1 MRFTAFTLIVSVF
14 ILFVMAKGNAQD
26 KAAAG
31 SNYTEKE
38 LIFVSD
44 NDSIYGKLIL
54 PAGRA
59 EKDFPLIVFVHGSG
73 PEDYSSS
80 GNYTYLWKQFTK
92 AGFACFSWDRP
103 GVGRSQGKWYERSM
117 EDRSKEV
124 LNAID
129 VLKTNEVIDP
139 DRIGLWGISQAG
151 WVIPKVAEQFSP
163 AFVICVSCPT
173 TTAFEQER
181 YRLRSELAA
190 EGYDKAAIEG
200 AIAYTSSVR
209 DLILAGGSFEA
220 FSSLQQEVKQYEWSA
235 FVISGGEVVF
245 DYLKVIFENDHAP
258 SLDSLSSPLLAIWGE
273 NDLLVPPQASAE
285 NYRNAMQ
292 GLNNRQARI
301 EILAAAD
308 HTLTYNNSGR
318 RAETNQRRESFREE
332 PAKILAPGY
341 LDLMLGWLRNFSD

>member
-1 MRFTAFTLIVSVF
+1 MEAR
-14 ILFVMAKGNAQD
+14 
-26 KAAAG
+26 AA
-31 SNYTEKE
+31 
-38 LIFVSD
+38 
-44 NDSIYGKLIL
+44 
-54 PAGRA
+54 
-59 EKDFPLIVFVHGSG
+59 
-73 PEDYSSS
+73 
-80 GNYTYLWKQFTK
+80 
-92 AGFACFSWDRP
+92 
-103 GVGRSQGKWYERSM
+103 
-117 EDRSKEV
+117 EV
-124 LNAID
+124 LNAIEA
-129 VLKTNEVIDP
+129 LKNSEDIDP
-139 DRIGLWGISQAG
+139 ARIGLWGISQAG
-151 WVIPKVAEQFSP
+151 WVIPKVAEQYSP

-173 TTAFEQER
+173 TTAFEQEA

-200 AIAYTSSVR
+200 ALAYTSSVR

-220 FSSLQQEVKQYEWSA
+220 FSSLQQEVNQYEWSA

-292 GLNNRQARI
+292 RLKNRQVRI
-301 EILAAAD
+301 EILAGAD
-308 HTLTYNNSGR
+308 HTLTYNNSGK

-341 LDLMLGWLRNFSD
+341 LDLMLGWLRDLSD